1 MGKSY
6 FIRDEEK
13 RLRAALNNGPDKSI
27 LQDLAGSESSD
38 EVRRRMF
45 ETNTYRAWKTG
56 KHRLTLFVDSVDQAV
71 ISTEHVVTAIANEL
85 ADADL
90 SRLQLRLVCRD
101 HAWSVTLADTLR
113 YAWRNL
119 HGADEVVRVYQLAPL
134 GLAEIRFAAA
144 ANTNTIEDPDQFI
157 QEVKDADALPLA
169 RVPITLEMLLK
180 APEYLTSSKD
190 ELYKHGLKRLCRGK
204 EAKTDLSTI
213 ELERRFQFA
222 SRIAATMMLSRKH
235 SIDVEAD
242 NVFELSSAL
251 AVSDLVSEVADE
263 NDESLIRATL
273 NTALFHGISMRIWA
287 HQSFAEYLAAHCLSD
302 EGIPVE
308 EIVRKTIAPD
318 KKFASHLRDTLR
330 WLIQM
335 RTDILDEIIKR
346 QPTLVL
352 TTDLSRL
359 NDKEFRKLFK
369 AILNLDDPYVYS
381 HETWNL
387 RNFRASHSSAKSVL
401 LPYLGDTSL
410 SMYLRRFVLDL
421 VECFD
426 IREIDDALVQ
436 LALDKT
442 EDQVIRCL
450 AARRLADV
458 GSDDAKLR
466 LKPYICGREDDLEDE
481 LKGYALQALWPH
493 HLTADELFNA
503 LKPPKR
509 ENYLGSYRAFLFEDS
524 IVDKLRAV
532 DLPVALKWVA
542 AQPSLHEALFS
553 LRDLPVKIMRKAWD
567 NIDAPGVMDAFAQT
581 VVTRMSRFDGLF
593 NEPPYSYPHNRALD
607 EIEQDFTMKVDKRRK
622 IVLNCLKYMT
632 EKDIKPFSLLHC
644 WPPLVVADD
653 MDWLLGLLDAE
664 ADGVLRHQLAQL
676 VTGLFRNLDAQDDT
690 ISERYRNIDKV
701 YEASERHPDLMDLTR
716 QFFYLALDDPVAV
729 SRRNHHRAMKESEE
743 KRDRHLAEVRPF
755 EKLEKALD
763 RIKVG
768 ETWQWHNVIYSLSH
782 SPDGRGDSLDFKPDL
797 TNFPLWKS
805 CDKETR
811 ERIVQAA
818 LSFISAQKDVIS
830 DNNDDWYQTGSVPYV
845 ELYGYLAIS
854 LLQKAHI
861 EAIERWGNDEWQRWS
876 KIIVWYPFMP
886 MYLSDG
892 RTDYLNQTICL
903 QKGILQCLYQYAPQ
917 ATLDDFS
924 NLLVAQDKSSSSVGQ
939 VLEKLENLWNPAF
952 ETMLL
957 GFLQAASLSPQ
968 GQRSILDFL
977 MTKDSAEA
985 IRIAE
990 AQIASGYSDEN
1001 EKDLIVEFSAS
1012 LMLSESEFNWAVVWR
1027 LFLNHNDIGQA
1038 IVQKVADADRRAEK
1052 FLSKLGAPELVDL
1065 FIWMEK
1071 RYPTCEDPQNDGIHV
1086 VTPREQVGNW
1096 RNSIIQELRKKDNRE
1111 ALDGIRRILCQFA
1124 HLEWL
1129 HFVRLELEEA
1139 LEGSDWNP
1147 SSPYE
1152 IVQLVPLDHERRF
1165 SALRQWFRENQ
1176 AEVTT
1181 AGVFIATVSLF
1192 VAVCGIILTI
1202 SGSHSQRSVR
1212 LDDSQ
1217 EATLT
1222 ETSGHPSGIADN
1234 IASMT
1239 PDNVSNVAEIKETD
1253 ASYQEIMVSPHF
1265 GPSNL
1270 ENIRPSVTEDAPQH
1284 LVSPAF
1290 PLAAAEN

>member
-6 FIRDEEK
+6 FIQGEAQ

-45 ETNTYRAWKTG
+45 ETGTYRAWKIG
-56 KHRLTLFVDSVDQAV
+56 EHRLTLFVDSVDQAG
-71 ISTEHVVTAIANEL
+71 ISTEDVVTVIANEL

-113 YAWRNL
+113 HVWRNL

-134 GLAEIRFAAA
+134 RLEDICLAAA
-144 ANTNTIEDPDQFI
+144 ANRNTIKDPVQFI

-169 RVPITLEMLLK
+169 TVPITLEMLLQE
-180 APEYLTSSKD
+180 PDRLTSSKV
-190 ELYKHGLKRLCRGK
+190 ELYEHGLKRLCRGK

-213 ELERRFQFA
+213 ELERRFQLA
-222 SRIAATMMLSRKH
+222 SRIAATMILSRKH

-242 NVFELSSAL
+242 NVFESSSAL

-263 NDESLIRATL
+263 NDECLIRATL
-273 NTALFHGISMRIWA
+273 NTALFYGISKRIWA

-302 EGIPVE
+302 ERIPVE

-330 WLIQM
+330 WLIEM

-346 QPTLVL
+346 QPMLVL
-352 TTDLSRL
+352 TMDLSHL
-359 NDKEFRKLFK
+359 NDKEFRKLFT

-387 RNFRASHSSAKSVL
+387 RNFRADHPSAKSIL
-401 LPYLGDTSL
+401 LPYLKDTSL

-426 IREIDDALVQ
+426 IREIDDVLVQ
-436 LALDKT
+436 LALDKQ
-442 EDQVIRCL
+442 EDQVIRFL

-458 GSDDAKLR
+458 GSDDAKLC
-466 LKPYICGREDDLEDE
+466 LKPYICGREDDPEDE
-481 LKGYALQALWPH
+481 LKGYALRALWPNQ
-493 HLTADELFNA
+493 LTVDELFNA
-503 LKPPKR
+503 LTPPKR

-532 DLPVALKWVA
+532 DLPVALRWVA
-542 AQPSLHEALFS
+542 AQPSLHEAPIS
-553 LRDLPVKIMRKAWD
+553 LQDLPEKIMRKAWD
-567 NIDAPGVMDAFAQT
+567 NIDAPGVMDAFAVTT
-581 VVTRMSRFDGLF
+581 VSIFSRFDGLF
-593 NEPPYSYPHNRALD
+593 NQPPDSYPHKQALD

-622 IVLNCLKYMT
+622 IVLKCLKYMT
-632 EKDIKPFSLLHC
+632 EKDIEPFSLIHC
-644 WPPLVVADD
+644 WPPLVVTDD
-653 MDWLLGLLDAE
+653 LDWLLGLLDAE
-664 ADGVLRHQLAQL
+664 EDGILWDQLAHL
-676 VTGLFRNLDAQDDT
+676 VADLLPIVGVQDGT

-701 YEASERHPDLMDLTR
+701 YEASEKHPALKELTQRFFFLKLDDPRAVSAREHHHTMKEIEENRQRQLSVIQPKAWLQEALDRIEVGEAMQWLNVCAALTSISAEHHSEWNVKPDLMDYPTWESSDDQTR
-716 QFFYLALDDPVAV
+716 
-729 SRRNHHRAMKESEE
+729 K
-743 KRDRHLAEVRPF
+743 
-755 EKLEKALD
+755 
-763 RIKVG
+763 
-768 ETWQWHNVIYSLSH
+768 
-782 SPDGRGDSLDFKPDL
+782 
-797 TNFPLWKS
+797 
-805 CDKETR
+805 
-811 ERIVQAA
+811 RIVNAA
-818 LSFISAQKDVIS
+818 ITYITDV
-830 DNNDDWYQTGSVPYV
+830 TGESPVDAV
-845 ELYGYLAIS
+845 ADRCGYLAMFM
-854 LLQKAHI
+854 LLKRDAYKFACLSP
-861 EAIERWGNDEWQRWS
+861 ETWTRWS
-876 KIIVWYPFMP
+876 KIIVWFPYA
-886 MYLSDG
+886 LDLNDG
-892 RTDYLNQTICL
+892 RTDYHFQTRKL
-903 QKGILQCLYQYAPQ
+903 QQELLQNLYQYAPR
-917 ATLDDFS
+917 ATEDNFR
-924 NLLVAQDKSSSSVGQ
+924 NLVAAEDRRSSIVGQ

-977 MTKDSAEA
+977 LSKNSAEA

-990 AQIASGYSDEN
+990 AQIVCGYSDEN

-1027 LFLNHNDIGQA
+1027 LFLNDNDIGQA

-1065 FIWMEK
+1065 FIWMEE

-1096 RNSIIQELRKKDNRE
+1096 RNSIIQELRIKDKRE
-1111 ALDGIRRILCQFA
+1111 ALGEIKRILRQFP

-1139 LEGSDWNP
+1139 LEGSDWQP
-1147 SSPYE
+1147 SLPHEVGQFLLRHEKLPENQPQGLVRLVRWILKDKRWLIGILFLIAFGLLQFFEKE
-1152 IVQLVPLDHERRF
+1152 IRIWLGFDPPPITIVTPPATLSQPLHQTEGVKSTGPGKQTPVQLSLGISKEGDANEASTPSMNATNALHLESLVPP
-1165 SALRQWFRENQ
+1165 
-1176 AEVTT
+1176 
-1181 AGVFIATVSLF
+1181 
-1192 VAVCGIILTI
+1192 
-1202 SGSHSQRSVR
+1202 
-1212 LDDSQ
+1212 
-1217 EATLT
+1217 
-1222 ETSGHPSGIADN
+1222 ETSTKS
-1234 IASMT
+1234 
-1239 PDNVSNVAEIKETD
+1239 
-1253 ASYQEIMVSPHF
+1253 
-1265 GPSNL
+1265 
-1270 ENIRPSVTEDAPQH
+1270 
-1284 LVSPAF
+1284 
-1290 PLAAAEN
+1290 